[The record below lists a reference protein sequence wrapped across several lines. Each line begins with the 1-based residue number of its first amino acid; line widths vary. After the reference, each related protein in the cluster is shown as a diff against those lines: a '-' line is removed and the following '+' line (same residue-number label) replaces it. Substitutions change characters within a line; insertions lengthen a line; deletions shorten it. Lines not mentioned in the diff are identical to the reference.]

1 VGGVGA
7 MSLEKHGVKG
17 HRLHKLLETR
27 PLEIEVIRGAPLHML
42 LLPPRSESNPD
53 VEKRIIKKRIK
64 DSKKQANK
72 SSTVNKMLRPKLP
85 TQKSNMSK
93 LSLHDDDFNNQRRIR
108 KHKQAQKEF
117 FDDDD
122 EDGDELSSANGSRN
136 RSTFDKQS
144 TMDKDDF
151 SGLGFISVDESSKI
165 PLLSSSKNKKNNAL
179 AGAGGANKRGSI
191 FSAVKLMSPKT
202 ANVVVNAKKTS
213 TLPPA
218 QRDLRFFEVEMNSD
232 ALGAGIM
239 DSIGCVEIISLIP
252 NLEAERLGLKV
263 GDLIMHINSV
273 GFHPEKKCKRALF
286 LKRLMREPRPLKLG
300 IGRAK
305 VGVWWKETTTTTKKI
320 CHKQIKL
327 EMLCSFLYVG
337 VCVCLK
343 HHLLYM
349 LFHSNYISYI
359 YIY

>member
-1 VGGVGA
+1 

-53 VEKRIIKKRIK
+53 LEKRIIKKRIK
-64 DSKKQANK
+64 DSKKQQASK

-93 LSLHDDDFNNQRRIR
+93 LSLHDDNFNNQRRIR

-117 FDDDD
+117 FDD

-151 SGLGFISVDESSKI
+151 SGLGFISVDESSTGQSKI

-179 AGAGGANKRGSI
+179 SGAGGANKRGSI

-232 ALGAGIM
+232 ALGAGIK

-305 VGVWWKETTTTTKKI
+305 VGGWVGGETQQQKI
-320 CHKQIKL
+320 CHK
-327 EMLCSFLYVG
+327 
-337 VCVCLK
+337 
-343 HHLLYM
+343 
-349 LFHSNYISYI
+349 
-359 YIY
+359 